1 MNPSDAT
8 NHTNELSCQQVAVY
22 RARGYVVVP
31 GRFARTEVAAWRR
44 ECERLWGLPGIADLR
59 NLRVE
64 PRGHLAGRPGLDR
77 LDPVID
83 LSPLFARLVT
93 DRRILGAV
101 ASVFG
106 EAATLLKCK
115 LIAKRPGTKGYLMH
129 QDHPYWMWLGLPPDH
144 MLTVYV
150 AIDPAEEVS
159 GALELFAGLHHC
171 RLPGPPDEPLDVD
184 ESAMDTTRGE
194 RPRLEAGDQLLL
206 HSLTPHR
213 SAPNRSLHPRRALLA
228 SYVTARYGELYERY
242 DAHKRRVRHATR
254 VREGVPDPFF
264 R

>member
-1 MNPSDAT
+1 MNPSNAT
-8 NHTNELSCQQVAVY
+8 NPMDELSSQEVAAY
-22 RARGYVVVP
+22 RTRGYVVVP

-44 ECERLWGLPGIADLR
+44 ECERLWGLPGMADLR

-64 PRGHLAGRPGLDR
+64 PRGHLAGHPVIDR

-83 LSPLFARLVT
+83 LSPLFSRLTT

-101 ASVFG
+101 ASVLG

-115 LIAKRPGTKGYLMH
+115 LVAKRPGTKGYLMH

-144 MLTVYV
+144 MLTVFV
-150 AIDPAEEVS
+150 AIDPAEEVN
-159 GALELFAGLHHC
+159 GALELFPGLNHR

-194 RPRLEAGDQLLL
+194 IPRVEAGDLLLL

-213 SAPNRSLHPRRALLA
+213 SAPNRSLQPRRALLP
-228 SYVTARYGELYERY
+228 SYVAARYGELYARY
-242 DAHKRRVRHATR
+242 DARKRCVMHAAR

-264 R
+264 L

>member
-1 MNPSDAT
+1 MNTSNAT
-8 NHTNELSCQQVAVY
+8 HHTDELSARDLAAY
-22 RARGYVVVP
+22 RTSGYVVAR
-31 GRFARTEVAAWRR
+31 GRFARAEVAAWRR
-44 ECERLWGLPGIADLR
+44 ECERLWALPGIADLR

-64 PRGHLAGRPGLDR
+64 PRGHLVGRPVLDR

-101 ASVFG
+101 ASVLG

-115 LIAKRPGTKGYLMH
+115 LVAKRPGTKGYLMH

-159 GALELFAGLHHC
+159 GAVELFPGLHDR
-171 RLPGPPDEPLDVD
+171 RLPAPPDEPMDVD

-194 RPRLEAGDQLLL
+194 TPRLEAGDLLL
-206 HSLTPHR
+206 FHSLTPHR
-213 SAPNRSLHPRRALLA
+213 SAPNRSLDPRRALLP
-228 SYVTARYGELYERY
+228 SYVAARYGELYERY
-242 DAHKRRVRHATR
+242 DAHKRHVMHATR
-254 VREGVPDPFF
+254 LREGVPDPFF